1 MRPGGILDP
10 MTDKHA
16 SDAMV
21 GPHGSPADHG
31 ETHGHDDHGHAAEAL
46 GPVDARAW
54 LAGLGGIVLG
64 LVVGAALAI
73 SSGSIHL

>member
-1 MRPGGILDP
+1 

-21 GPHGSPADHG
+21 GPHGSSADHG
-31 ETHGHDDHGHAAEAL
+31 EAHGHDDHAHDAAAL
-46 GPVDARAW
+46 GPVDIRAW
-54 LAGLGGIVLG
+54 LAGLGGILLG
-64 LVVGAALAI
+64 LAAGIALAI

>member
-1 MRPGGILDP
+1 

-21 GPHGSPADHG
+21 GPHGSTDDHG
-31 ETHGHDDHGHAAEAL
+31 EAHGHDDHGHAAESL
-46 GPVDARAW
+46 GQVDVRAW

-64 LVVGAALAI
+64 LFVGAALAI
-73 SSGSIHL
+73 SSGSIRL